1 MMPTSALRQRLL
13 DLREAGIEMVMEDGV
28 PDPGNTALPLTAEQL
43 VKVPGWEGEHRATDL
58 VPKSQVG
65 KVTTQLAEA
74 NRRLAEYEAALN
86 ALGDPNEFLAMGA
99 EIFGENLPWLQQGQ
113 QQTPPPQSGQ
123 QLPPPPAPGQDPEIA
138 ALKRQLAQLTE
149 YIATNDARG
158 QIAQESD
165 VVSKEH
171 PGINLDAV
179 KALAAQLQNQPVRLT
194 DAAKL
199 VAYENLRAE
208 NAALLVKLENER
220 MRSAMPGAFDENMMP
235 VVSTQVR
242 AANSR
247 EANEATAQMAHAM
260 AQRLARRKAGL
271 PAN

>member
-1 MMPTSALRQRLL
+1 MTPTSALRQRLL

-28 PDPGNTALPLTAEQL
+28 PDLGNNALPLTAEQL

-74 NRRLAEYEAALN
+74 NRRIAEYEATLQ
-86 ALGDPNEFLAMGA
+86 ALGDPEEYLAVGA
-99 EIFGENLPWLQQGQ
+99 EIFGDNLPWLQQGQ
-113 QQTPPPQSGQ
+113 QQLPPPASGQ
-123 QLPPPPAPGQDPEIA
+123 QLPPPAAQDPEIA
-138 ALKRQLAQLTE
+138 TLKRQLAQLTE

-165 VVSKEH
+165 IVTREH

-179 KALAAQLQNQPVRLT
+179 RTLAAQLQTQPVRLT
-194 DAAKL
+194 DAARI
-199 VAYENLRAE
+199 VAYETLKAE

-220 MRSAMPGAFDENMMP
+220 TRSAMPGAFDENMMP
-235 VVSTQVR
+235 VVRTQVR

-247 EANEATAQMAHAM
+247 EANEATTEMARAM
-260 AQRLARRKAGL
+260 AVRIARRQAGL
-271 PAN
+271 PVN